1 VARATRTSATTWAA
15 TTNAARDTYT
25 SGSHFRPADAPHPH
39 PLPVLVTGPLLL
51 LLLLLLLQLLLLFL
65 FLNYCHC
72 CSWKDFKPR
81 VLTCCFYGNVWDF
94 RIELTWVAGER
105 GRSCGQWLAFMDQPV
120 RASTF
125 VKCFHLLMDQ
135 GTSGL
140 GLGYQTHWYSE
151 CGSQKAG
158 NAW

>member
-1 VARATRTSATTWAA
+1 
-15 TTNAARDTYT
+15 
-25 SGSHFRPADAPHPH
+25 
-39 PLPVLVTGPLLL
+39 
-51 LLLLLLLQLLLLFL
+51 
-65 FLNYCHC
+65 
-72 CSWKDFKPR
+72 
-81 VLTCCFYGNVWDF
+81 
-94 RIELTWVAGER
+94 VAGER